1 MPNPTPLQQLL
12 REPASSRDMPLCHDG
27 EQWVTWD
34 QFHQRIQQRYALFE
48 GHPAKRW
55 LIDQSAPL
63 DFLIDLLAMLT
74 AGKVA
79 VIPPNAQPGTIERLR
94 HAWDAVTPPH
104 TPDATPAAFRLPQ
117 LDAATAHIHIYT
129 SGSTGEPKAVLKT
142 LQQFEIEIQV
152 LERVWGADLGGVPL
166 VSTAP
171 HQHFYGLLFRLLWP
185 LATGRVFDTVTCS
198 EPETLVRRLKFFGCS
213 ALISSPA
220 QLSRLPDLIDPVALA
235 PALRRVFSSGG
246 PLSADT
252 ARALARSWGRPP
264 TEVFGSTET
273 GGIAWRER
281 SEDDGWTPFPDVDV
295 SAGHESALNLRS
307 PLLHDDSIYVMEDA
321 IEPLPGG
328 RFRLLGRLD
337 RVVKIEE
344 KRVSLPEVEGC
355 LLAHDWVK
363 DAACIA
369 LVGRRQILG
378 AVVVLSAAG
387 RTQWQELG
395 TTFAARQLRQH
406 LALHFDPVVLP
417 RRWRFV
423 DGLPLNERGKLTQAR
438 LQQLFQR
445 TEEPDA
451 PA

>member
-1 MPNPTPLQQLL
+1 MPNPIPLHQLL
-12 REPASSRDMPLCHDG
+12 CERVPSGNIQLCHDG
-27 EQWVTWD
+27 EQWVTRH
-34 QFHQRIQQRYALFE
+34 QFQQRVQQRHALFE
-48 GHPAKRW
+48 DHPAKRW
-55 LIDQSAPL
+55 LIDQAAPL
-63 DFLIDLLAMLT
+63 DFLIDLLAMLA

-79 VIPPNAQPGTIERLR
+79 VIPPNGQPGTIERLR

-104 TPDATPAAFRLPQ
+104 TPDAILQPFRLLQ
-117 LDAATAHIHIYT
+117 LNAATAHIHIYT
-129 SGSTGEPKAVLKT
+129 SGSTGEPKAVFKT

-152 LERVWGADLGGVPL
+152 LERVWGADLGSVPV

-171 HQHFYGLLFRLLWP
+171 HHHFYGLLFRLLWP
-185 LATGRVFDTVTCS
+185 LASGRLFDTVTCA
-198 EPETLVRRLKFFGCS
+198 EPETLTQRLRFFGCS
-213 ALISSPA
+213 ALVSSPA
-220 QLSRLPDLIDPVALA
+220 QLSRLPDLMDPAVLA
-235 PALRRVFSSGG
+235 PTLRRVFSSGG
-246 PLSADT
+246 PLSADA
-252 ARALARSWGRPP
+252 ARALAKSWGRPP

-281 SEDDGWTPFPDVDV
+281 REDDSWTTFPDVDV
-295 SAGHESALNLRS
+295 SAGSDSALNLRS
-307 PLLHDDSIYVMEDA
+307 PLLHGDSVYVMEDA
-321 IEPLPGG
+321 IEPIPGG

-355 LLAHDWVK
+355 LQAHDWVK
-363 DAACIA
+363 DAACVA
-369 LVGRRQILG
+369 LSGRRQILG
-378 AVVVLSAAG
+378 AVVVLSISGRAGWEAHGAA
-387 RTQWQELG
+387 
-395 TTFAARQLRQH
+395 FAARQLRQH

-423 DGLPLNERGKLTQAR
+423 DGLPLNERGKLTQAT